1 MKGTRIQYRT
11 VRQLPPSAVTVRNYA
26 DSQSPRITVAYVYK
40 LHAKGTIEI
49 VNFEGINF
57 VLA

>member
-1 MKGTRIQYRT
+1 MKGTRKQYRKI
-11 VRQLPPSAVTVRNYA
+11 RQLPATAMTVRNYA

-40 LHAKGTIEI
+40 LHKKGTIEI
-49 VNFEGINF
+49 VDFEGINF